1 MDAKNP
7 SIRRACS
14 LVGSQAKI
22 ARALG
27 IAPPT
32 VNQWIS
38 GARPVPPERV
48 LPIVRATHGR
58 VTPYELRPDLYP
70 DPDWMPPGLKR
81 AT

>member
-1 MDAKNP
+1 MDRRNP
-7 SIRRACS
+7 AISKACF

-27 IAPPT
+27 ITAPT

-38 GARPVPPERV
+38 RARPIPPERV

-58 VTPYELRPDLYP
+58 ITPYELRPDLYP
-70 DPDWMPPGLKR
+70 DPDWMPPGLNR